1 MHATSSQV
9 ISPSTFPTVRPAVN
23 AIQDEPAAIILPAL
37 KREANI
43 SGRDHLLVRRRRRD
57 RRHHNR

>member
-1 MHATSSQV
+1 MQATSSQV
-9 ISPSTFPTVRPAVN
+9 ITSSVLPAARPLINAVER
-23 AIQDEPAAIILPAL
+23 EPAALILPAL

-57 RRHHNR
+57 RRQQNR